1 MHNAFFLAF
10 VLQLR
15 HETSQFHA
23 PALWRRWTRH
33 EKFFRYLNTIFSDS
47 TPENFDSIWQIK
59 WNWIRWVK
67 IEIVRIHFL
76 RFRFVVIQKWLPWPR
91 DVTTSPLY
99 TRCYSPANA
108 DVFPVFASPKRKV
121 TFRVKRSDDRKYVC
135 IRRLRCYLCSSLQT
149 SRFFEQGAFLDR
161 KLWTKGE
168 NIGGAQSRCVD
179 LWDQHM
185 FWKNPIPLCWS

>member
-1 MHNAFFLAF
+1 MGKDWNSANSLF
-10 VLQLR
+10 
-15 HETSQFHA
+15 T
-23 PALWRRWTRH
+23 
-33 EKFFRYLNTIFSDS
+33 FSVCCH
-47 TPENFDSIWQIK
+47 PEI
-59 WNWIRWVK
+59 
-67 IEIVRIHFL
+67 L
-76 RFRFVVIQKWLPWPR
+76 LPWPR

-108 DVFPVFASPKRKV
+108 DVFPVFASPNRKV

-135 IRRLRCYLCSSLQT
+135 IRRLRCYLCSSLRT

-185 FWKNPIPLCWS
+185 FWKNPILLCWSQYKTLSNSVCMVFFLKEGSKMTFLS